1 MNQAARKI
9 PMTNDV
15 ETGLPVPLSERVT
28 PAFRRRRAQNWVFLG
43 LMYGFFYMARYNF
56 SAVSA
61 YLAQTYGWTNTQ
73 LGKVI
78 SAGTIVYAFS
88 VFLNGPLADKIGGK
102 RAILIGCVGSAVFN
116 LMFGLGY
123 LTLGHAA
130 VWTADGKTVLT
141 PAVLEYGLT
150 GAAVLNMF
158 AIVWGLNHYFQSF
171 GALSIVKINAH
182 WFHVTERGSF
192 AGIFG
197 IMIQSGRTLAFS
209 IGPIL
214 LALLPWQFV
223 FWVPA
228 TALAILFVLNKM
240 LVEDSPAAAGL
251 GEFDTGDMTKEEAA
265 TPATLGF
272 VLRKVFGNRTMWVI
286 AISSMMI
293 GFVRNS
299 VDHWWAK
306 YFSNVYDIDPKMLGQ
321 FLPYQIASVGMPIAA
336 IIGGLIA
343 GNVSDRVF
351 GARRAPVIAFAF
363 IGQAVCL
370 AMLGVADN
378 FMPSPWLSMTFLI
391 LVSLC
396 IQAAHSMVG
405 GAASM
410 DFGGR
415 KAVATAAGLFDGAQ
429 YLAGSIVGVGM
440 GVLLDGYG
448 WKVWALAPIPFAL
461 VGSVL
466 ISRLWNVRPGARGAH

>member
-1 MNQAARKI
+1 MSQAH
-9 PMTNDV
+9 PT
-15 ETGLPVPLSERVT
+15 PSEILALGGNPPTLADRLT

-43 LMYGFFYMARYNF
+43 LMYGFFYMGRYNF

-61 YLAQTYGWTNTQ
+61 YLAQTFGWTNAQ
-73 LGKVI
+73 LGTVI

-88 VFLNGPLADKIGGK
+88 VFMNGPLADKIGGK
-102 RAILIGCVGSAVFN
+102 RAILIGSLGSAVFN
-116 LMFGLGY
+116 LLFGFGY
-123 LTLGHAA
+123 LMLSKSA
-130 VWTADGKTVLT
+130 VWTPDNKTLIS
-141 PAVLEYGLT
+141 PAVLEYGLS
-150 GAAVLNMF
+150 AAAAINVF
-158 AIVWGLNHYFQSF
+158 AIIWGLNHYFQSF

-197 IMIQSGRTLAFS
+197 IMIQGGRTLAFS

-214 LALLPWQFV
+214 LALLPWQYV

-228 TALAILFVLNKM
+228 TALAILFVLNKA
-240 LVEDSPAAAGL
+240 LVENSPADAGL
-251 GEFDTGDMTKEEAA
+251 GEFDTGDQTKEEAA
-265 TPATLGF
+265 APATLRF
-272 VLRKVFGNRTMWVI
+272 VLRKVFASRAAWTI
-286 AISSMMI
+286 AMASMMI

-306 YFSNVYDIDPKMLGQ
+306 YFSNVYHIDPRELGS

-336 IIGGLIA
+336 ICGGLIA
-343 GNVSDRVF
+343 GNLSDRVF

-370 AMLGVADN
+370 AILGLADN
-378 FMPSPWLSMTFLI
+378 YAPSPWISMTMLV
-391 LVSLC
+391 LVSMC
-396 IQAAHSMVG
+396 IQGAHSMVG

-429 YLAGSIVGVGM
+429 YLAGSIVGIGM
-440 GVLLDGYG
+440 GKLLDGYG
-448 WKVWALAPIPFAL
+448 WKVWAFAPILFAL
-461 VGSVL
+461 MGCAI
-466 ISRLWNVRPGARGAH
+466 ISQLWNVRPGRGGH

>member
-1 MNQAARKI
+1 VSQAV
-9 PMTNDV
+9 PTPPSV
-15 ETGLPVPLSERVT
+15 SETLGSHVPPLQERLT

-43 LMYGFFYMARYNF
+43 LMYGFFYMGRYNF

-61 YLAQTYGWTNTQ
+61 YLAQTFGWSNSQ
-73 LGKVI
+73 LGTVI

-102 RAILIGCVGSAVFN
+102 RAILIGCLGSAAFN
-116 LMFGLGY
+116 LLFGLGY
-123 LTLGHAA
+123 LMLGEHA
-130 VWTADGKTVLT
+130 VWSADSKTVLT
-141 PAVLEYGLT
+141 PATLEHGLSM
-150 GAAVLNMF
+150 AAALNVF
-158 AIVWGLNHYFQSF
+158 AIIWGLNHYFQSF
-171 GALSIVKINAH
+171 GALSIVKINAQ

-197 IMIQSGRTLAFS
+197 IMIQGGRTLAFS
-209 IGPIL
+209 VGPLL
-214 LALLPWQFV
+214 LAWLPWQYV

-228 TALAILFVLNKM
+228 IALGILFVLNKL
-240 LVEDSPAAAGL
+240 LVENTPADAGL

-265 TPATLGF
+265 APATLGF
-272 VLRKVFGNRTMWVI
+272 VLRKVFASRAAWII
-286 AISSMMI
+286 ALASMMI

-306 YFSNVYDIDPKMLGQ
+306 YFSNVYHIDPKALGH

-336 IIGGLIA
+336 ICGGLLA
-343 GNVSDRVF
+343 GNISDKVF

-370 AMLGVADN
+370 SLLGVADN
-378 FMPSPWLSMTFLI
+378 FAPSPWMSMAMLI
-391 LVSLC
+391 GVSMC
-396 IQAAHSMVG
+396 IQGAHSMVG

-440 GVLLDGYG
+440 GTLLDGYG
-448 WKVWALAPIPFAL
+448 WKVWAFAPVVFAL
-461 VGSVL
+461 IGCAI
-466 ISRLWNVRPGARGAH
+466 ISQLWNVRPGRGGH

>member
-1 MNQAARKI
+1 MSQAALTPPSAI
-9 PMTNDV
+9 LAQVGGPPT
-15 ETGLPVPLSERVT
+15 LAERLT

-43 LMYGFFYMARYNF
+43 LMYGFFYMGRYNF

-61 YLAQTYGWTNTQ
+61 YLAQTFGWSNAQ
-73 LGKVI
+73 LGTVI

-88 VFLNGPLADKIGGK
+88 VFMNGPLADKIGGK
-102 RAILIGCVGSAVFN
+102 RAILIGSLGSAVFN
-116 LMFGLGY
+116 LLFGFGY
-123 LTLGHAA
+123 LMLSKSA
-130 VWTADGKTVLT
+130 VWTPDGKSLIS
-141 PAVLEYGLT
+141 PATLEYGLS
-150 GAAVLNMF
+150 AAAAINVF
-158 AIVWGLNHYFQSF
+158 AILWGLNHYFQSF

-197 IMIQSGRTLAFS
+197 IMIQGGRTLAFS
-209 IGPIL
+209 VGPIL
-214 LALLPWQFV
+214 LALLPWQYV

-228 TALAILFVLNKM
+228 TALTILFLLNKA
-240 LVEDSPAAAGL
+240 LVENSPADAGL
-251 GEFDTGDMTKEEAA
+251 GEFDTGDQTKEEAA
-265 TPATLGF
+265 APATLRF
-272 VLRKVFGNRTMWVI
+272 VLRKVFASRAAWTI
-286 AISSMMI
+286 AMASMMI

-306 YFSNVYDIDPKMLGQ
+306 YFSNVYHIDPKALGS
-321 FLPYQIASVGMPIAA
+321 FLPYQIASVGMPLAA
-336 IIGGLIA
+336 ICGGLIA
-343 GNVSDRVF
+343 GNLSDRMF

-370 AMLGVADN
+370 TILGLADN
-378 FMPSPWLSMTFLI
+378 YAPSPWISMTMLV
-391 LVSLC
+391 LVSMC
-396 IQAAHSMVG
+396 IQGAHSMVG

-440 GVLLDGYG
+440 GKLLDGYG
-448 WKVWALAPIPFAL
+448 WKVWAFAPIAFAL
-461 VGSVL
+461 IGCAI
-466 ISRLWNVRPGARGAH
+466 ISQLWNVRPGRSGH